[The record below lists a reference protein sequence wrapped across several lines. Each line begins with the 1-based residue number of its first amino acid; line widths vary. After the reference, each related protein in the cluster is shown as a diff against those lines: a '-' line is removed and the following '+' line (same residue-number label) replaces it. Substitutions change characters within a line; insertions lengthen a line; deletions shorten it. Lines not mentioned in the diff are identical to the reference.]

1 MRILK
6 NLTKDFKTTFD
17 LTASHT
23 FFSPG
28 RINLIGEHTDYNGGH
43 VFPAAIT
50 LGTYA
55 AVAKNG
61 TTTMRLFSNNFKEAG
76 ILSFD
81 LTDLT
86 FKKEDTWSNYFKGM
100 VKYLIEAGHT
110 IKEGL
115 DIIIEG
121 NIPNSSG
128 LSSSASIELLAGI
141 ILESMADLT
150 LDRLDLVK
158 TGRRVE
164 NDFFGLNTGIM
175 DQFAIGMGEKNT
187 ALLLDTQTLA
197 YEKVPMELGD
207 HVIVIMNT
215 MKRREL
221 VDSKYNERLSECQK
235 ALAILQKDVDIES
248 LGDLDNEAFEK
259 YQAVL
264 TDDILIN
271 RARHAVTEN
280 QRTLVAA
287 DNLKA
292 GDLDAFGKL
301 MNASHISLRDDY
313 EVTGIELDTL
323 VEAAWEQDGVLGAR
337 MTGAGFGG
345 CAIAIVKKD
354 ETDAF
359 VKSVGA
365 RYEERIGYP
374 AEFYV
379 AEIGDGAKEL

>member
-121 NIPNSSG
+121 NIPNASG

-264 TDDILIN
+264 TDDILLN

>member
-1 MRILK
+1 M
-6 NLTKDFKTTFD
+6 
-17 LTASHT
+17 
-23 FFSPG
+23 
-28 RINLIGEHTDYNGGH
+28 
-43 VFPAAIT
+43 
-50 LGTYA
+50 
-55 AVAKNG
+55 
-61 TTTMRLFSNNFKEAG
+61 
-76 ILSFD
+76 
-81 LTDLT
+81 
-86 FKKEDTWSNYFKGM
+86 
-100 VKYLIEAGHT
+100 
-110 IKEGL
+110 
-115 DIIIEG
+115 
-121 NIPNSSG
+121 
-128 LSSSASIELLAGI
+128 
-141 ILESMADLT
+141 
-150 LDRLDLVK
+150 
-158 TGRRVE
+158 
-164 NDFFGLNTGIM
+164 
-175 DQFAIGMGEKNT
+175 
-187 ALLLDTQTLA
+187 
-197 YEKVPMELGD
+197 
-207 HVIVIMNT
+207 
-215 MKRREL
+215 
-221 VDSKYNERLSECQK
+221 
-235 ALAILQKDVDIES
+235 AILQKDVDIES

-264 TDDILIN
+264 TDDILLN